1 MKKYLTEFLGTFILT
16 MVVIASIF
24 TPAGMPT
31 AFLVGITLS
40 VLVIALGSISGAHVN
55 PGITFG
61 AMVVGKI
68 SKKDGVWYVIAQ
80 LLGGAAAFL
89 VAKAFGHTMPQFDMT
104 FSLATI
110 LSEIVGMTIF
120 SFGVASAVYKTR
132 GEAATAVLV
141 GGSLL
146 IGAYISGGLKSFGV
160 LNPAISVGVGLWNV
174 SYLVGPLVG
183 GMLGMMIYKYLYSNK
198 A

>member
-89 VAKAFGHTMPQFDMT
+89 VLFQTK
-104 FSLATI
+104 L
-110 LSEIVGMTIF
+110 
-120 SFGVASAVYKTR
+120 
-132 GEAATAVLV
+132 
-141 GGSLL
+141 
-146 IGAYISGGLKSFGV
+146 
-160 LNPAISVGVGLWNV
+160 
-174 SYLVGPLVG
+174 
-183 GMLGMMIYKYLYSNK
+183 
-198 A
+198 